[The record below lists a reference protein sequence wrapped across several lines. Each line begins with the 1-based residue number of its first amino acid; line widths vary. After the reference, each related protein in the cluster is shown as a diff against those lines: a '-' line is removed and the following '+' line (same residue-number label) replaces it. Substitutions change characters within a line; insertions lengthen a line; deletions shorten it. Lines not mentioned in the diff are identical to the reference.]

1 MRCRHVGTG
10 LSDPLLKSVMTTLVM
25 PVVLAYDFLIG
36 RSAPSPN
43 IVHERRAFVVGSHFP
58 QYEN

>member
-1 MRCRHVGTG
+1 MMYRYVVTG
-10 LSDPLLKSVMTTLVM
+10 LSDPLLKSIMAALVM
-25 PVVLAYDFLIG
+25 PVVLACDIQIG

-43 IVHERRAFVVGSHFP
+43 IALQRCAFVVSSHFP